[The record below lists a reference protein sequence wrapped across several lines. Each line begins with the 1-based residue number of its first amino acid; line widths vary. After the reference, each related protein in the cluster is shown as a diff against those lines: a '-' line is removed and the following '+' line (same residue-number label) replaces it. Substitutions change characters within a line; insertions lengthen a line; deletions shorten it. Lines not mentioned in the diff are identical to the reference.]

1 MVNEEDDWFETIDEV
16 VFTQKHKIYNWIKEV
31 EDGNKS
37 RSSSSSKK
45 SSGRSSKKSSR
56 SSKTNSSRSS
66 IGKTLVRERALEE
79 KLKMT
84 ELLAEASFTE
94 ETHAAICN
102 ADKLRQTDKLAK
114 LKARSQIVDEIE
126 NDRYLAD
133 RSVERS
139 NSTLMEGRAQTS
151 IIPKI

>member
-16 VFTQKHKIYNWIKEV
+16 AFTQKHKIYNWIKEV

-66 IGKTLVRERALEE
+66 IGKTSVRERALEE

-84 ELLAEASFTE
+84 ELLAEA
-94 ETHAAICN
+94 
-102 ADKLRQTDKLAK
+102 
-114 LKARSQIVDEIE
+114 
-126 NDRYLAD
+126 
-133 RSVERS
+133 
-139 NSTLMEGRAQTS
+139 
-151 IIPKI
+151 